1 MKRVALTL
9 IIFASSLF
17 VSVHAQTVGR
27 LSYIEP
33 DAAPAIIARGDSR
46 RLPTGF
52 VEVLHDARLEACKR
66 QNYGRCL
73 PYEWSVPFTTQGEA
87 EKFERALS
95 EAWNRF
101 DARVYWRVQTAING
115 IGGQLANCTLGV
127 LNWDAYLGAWDRN
140 LFRTMP
146 SSEFCDDLS
155 GDWFLYIP
163 TFCFLIDG
171 FTFWDRVTN
180 AYQTAYTHALTRY
193 YPEYWTDVLEAIAR
207 YAPLALW
214 WDGIYPVLPG
224 GSSGLVLQPVMNV
237 PNPQQYVN
245 LALEAQRTDLRGFAY
260 ILARYP
266 FLDLLSS
273 PALGTLQQAVR
284 RSPLESDRDGEAGL
298 PTLEALKRGVSQ
310 REGVFSRP
318 LQWGDVFGLGP
329 QPRGS
334 SGAATPYEYAGVGH
348 AVFIA
353 AQSSFITE
361 ISPRVPIFWRTC
373 LTETLPPIPVPVPF
387 PMPILHANSRVDTRW
402 LSVPEGYPIPDLKDV
417 PRF

>member
-1 MKRVALTL
+1 M
-9 IIFASSLF
+9 
-17 VSVHAQTVGR
+17 G
-27 LSYIEP
+27 
-33 DAAPAIIARGDSR
+33 
-46 RLPTGF
+46 
-52 VEVLHDARLEACKR
+52 
-66 QNYGRCL
+66 
-73 PYEWSVPFTTQGEA
+73 
-87 EKFERALS
+87 
-95 EAWNRF
+95 
-101 DARVYWRVQTAING
+101 
-115 IGGQLANCTLGV
+115 
-127 LNWDAYLGAWDRN
+127 LNWSY
-140 LFRTMP
+140 TKSYP
-146 SSEFCDDLS
+146 
-155 GDWFLYIP
+155 YH
-163 TFCFLIDG
+163 
-171 FTFWDRVTN
+171 TFWDRVTN
-180 AYQTAYTHALTRY
+180 AYQSAYTHALTHY
-193 YPEYWTDVLEAIAR
+193 YPDYWTDVLEAIAR

-214 WDGIYPVLPG
+214 WDGIYPVPPG

-284 RSPLESDRDGEAGL
+284 RLPLESDRDGEAGL